1 MVEIILYSFIN
12 SKRES
17 LVRFK
22 LQGVYFKL
30 DNVICSISIYDLFC
44 DLAGGGIWAL
54 AVGDAGRDTG
64 GQR

>member
-1 MVEIILYSFIN
+1 M
-12 SKRES
+12 
-17 LVRFK
+17 RFK

-44 DLAGGGIWAL
+44 ELAGGGNWAL
-54 AVGDAGRDTG
+54 AVGDAGRDAG